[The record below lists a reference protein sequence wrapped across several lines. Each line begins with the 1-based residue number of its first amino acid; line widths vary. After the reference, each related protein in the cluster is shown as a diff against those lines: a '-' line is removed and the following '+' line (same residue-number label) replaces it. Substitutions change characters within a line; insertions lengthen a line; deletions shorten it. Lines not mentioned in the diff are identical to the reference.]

1 STFTRSVMAR
11 VSAVTGSAGKL
22 MLLRSCGASQHRSCG
37 ALPSDPPSL
46 LAELRRVNRSA
57 EALAKA
63 EAKGE
68 GGSLL
73 PRRPDVE
80 IVDALHVGPR
90 IARLQAGA
98 DAEVAPALHHRREPG
113 RRQPDRCGIAHRRLL
128 GLAHAERD
136 LRIAAV
142 DQRPAAAHQRAPAL
156 ARIE

>member
-1 STFTRSVMAR
+1 MAR

-22 MLLRSCGASQHRSCG
+22 ILLRSLR
-37 ALPSDPPSL
+37 
-46 LAELRRVNRSA
+46 ELRRTGPAKLRSS
-57 EALAKA
+57 EA
-63 EAKGE
+63 
-68 GGSLL
+68 GSLL

-136 LRIAAV
+136 LRIA
-142 DQRPAAAHQRAPAL
+142 
-156 ARIE
+156 